1 MRKLGI
7 VLIIAGISFIIAC
20 TGGRYLEMADAGS
33 EAYKNGNFKEALES
47 SEQII
52 TEVEAK
58 GKPAT
63 GDVYALAGMAAYELQ
78 EYDKSLKYL
87 EKSNQLEYSDENLY
101 LYLSK
106 NYQRID
112 NLSKEITAL
121 ENYLLKYPDGSKTG
135 DIRARLLQTCLESGN
150 FGLAMDLWA
159 EMDSTSK
166 GDPGNMETWLV
177 LNRMQDNDAVCD
189 SMSQRIL
196 DQQPDNET
204 ALKWSAE
211 SHFWKA
217 ENSYQYQMKAYKE
230 NRTRKQYSILLQA
243 FKQVNADFKI
253 SRNYFLRLYEM
264 NPNSEYAMYLG
275 NIFTRLDDEKKA
287 NYYKNLA
294 N

>member
-7 VLIIAGISFIIAC
+7 VLIIAGISIIIAC
-20 TGGRYLEMADAGS
+20 TGGRYLEMTDAGS
-33 EAYKNGNFKEALES
+33 EAYKNGNYKEALES

-135 DIRARLLQTCLESGN
+135 DIRARLLQTCLESEN

-230 NRTRKQYSILLQA
+230 NRTRKQYSILLKA

-253 SRNYFLRLYEM
+253 SRDYFLRLYEM